1 MTYRAKSVLYWVILS
16 PLVAVILFPFA
27 VMLSTAMKPADEV
40 YHFPPVWLPTRLA
53 WSNFSEMWQSISFG
67 RALWNT
73 VLVSAASGIVC
84 ILLAIPV
91 AYALSRLRFR
101 GEGLLRRFLL
111 LSQMLP
117 PIVLIIGLF
126 RLMAA
131 VGLIDQ
137 LWSLVL
143 TYAAFNL
150 AFTVW
155 MLQSYFDTIPIELE
169 EAARIDGAHWLQ
181 RMLFVVLPLAL
192 PALGVTFIFG
202 FVTAWNEFVLA
213 LTFLRSPEKL
223 TLTLRIFLMLNGA
236 YHVDWQ
242 LVMAAAIATTI
253 PAALMFSLVQRT
265 LVRGLALGAIK

>member
-1 MTYRAKSVLYWVILS
+1 LS